1 MARTLSPQLQKD
13 VTDFIA
19 IAKRMTEGGVTRQIL
34 KDLTLE
40 LEKLGDKKV
49 LFPRSEFPP
58 PDGPTNILYQ
68 LSCDPDGQYA
78 LYLSSANKGKSTPPH
93 NHATWAVIVGIEGDE
108 RNKLYRRLD
117 DGTSNENVELEMTGE
132 QMVRE
137 GQPISLMPQD
147 IHSIHVESDEP
158 TLHLHLYGRR
168 LEDLKERLQ
177 FDMAR
182 RTASHFPPNP
192 NIR

>member
-1 MARTLSPQLQKD
+1 MPQELTSQLQAKVSAFIAAAKDMTGNGVTRSILKD
-13 VTDFIA
+13 VT
-19 IAKRMTEGGVTRQIL
+19 G
-34 KDLTLE
+34 E
-40 LEKLGDKKV
+40 LEKLAVSKE

-68 LSCDPDGQYA
+68 IACDPDGQYA
-78 LYLSSANKGKSTPPH
+78 LYVSSANKGKKTPPH

-117 DGTSNENVELEMTGE
+117 DGSSNENVDIEMTGE
-132 QMVRE
+132 LMVRE
-137 GQPISLMPQD
+137 GQPIALMPED

-168 LEDLKERLQ
+168 LEDLKDRLQ
-177 FDMAR
+177 FDMER